1 MVNSPTTPPRSTNN
15 TEQPTISPQR
25 RYRTPSPIRR
35 ERQIHPRSNMTPDTT
50 RPRSP
55 PSPIRR
61 RQRRRLNNDDDD
73 DDDNNI
79 LMHLNFEVST
89 P

>member
-15 TEQPTISPQR
+15 TEQPTISPQSR
-25 RYRTPSPIRR
+25 DRTPSPIRR
-35 ERQIHPRSNMTPDTT
+35 RRQIHPRSNMTPDTT

-55 PSPIRR
+55 PNRR
-61 RQRRRLNNDDDD
+61 RRRRRRRLNDDDD
-73 DDDNNI
+73 DDNDI